1 MLYVSFQLEE
11 QEEEEVRW
19 KKFHQMAKRRETLS
33 CLLRKSELARGDSLI
48 IDGMNAEDE
57 VNERKFLIEQMT
69 NNLSIIKRTEAT

>member
-1 MLYVSFQLEE
+1 MNWLE
-11 QEEEEVRW
+11 
-19 KKFHQMAKRRETLS
+19 
-33 CLLRKSELARGDSLI
+33 GDSLI